1 MTWWYYCEI
10 MPCLIWD
17 QAPHRRHPEH
27 LDTGAASQWPAAAR
41 IVSGS
46 GYLAAASSHP
56 HYKYTASDHDINQ
69 IRRVNN
75 NGDRCRKLESVL
87 SLSSQFTYFPDTWP
101 RLSDTSWH
109 WGTEGSRD
117 LRWWDN
123 QHRSVLPWS
132 CRRTLSR
139 LWTLNIEL
147 RVLILFYYLHTHLP
161 TSEAGIQTR
170 ENWAR

>member
-1 MTWWYYCEI
+1 MSLGGGPTSIMTWWYYCEI
-10 MPCLIWD
+10 MPCLNRY

-117 LRWWDN
+117 PADGITSTG
-123 QHRSVLPWS
+123 QCCHDPVGGHFPG
-132 CRRTLSR
+132 CE
-139 LWTLNIEL
+139 LWTLN
-147 RVLILFYYLHTHLP
+147 
-161 TSEAGIQTR
+161 SGC
-170 ENWAR
+170 